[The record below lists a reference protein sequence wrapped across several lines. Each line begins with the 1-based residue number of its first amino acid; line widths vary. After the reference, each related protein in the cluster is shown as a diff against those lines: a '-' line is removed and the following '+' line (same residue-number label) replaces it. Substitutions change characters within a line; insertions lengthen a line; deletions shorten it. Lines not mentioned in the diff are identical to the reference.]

1 MTALLI
7 SLFAR
12 WGLAEG
18 LRKPLAYATLIIVAA
33 LCVALLWLRG
43 SHYRDQRDTARAQ
56 VEAVNAKLA
65 VSNASIATLQKSLA
79 DYVGAGK
86 AAKVAQ
92 LGAVEAQAKDN
103 AALQQQADA
112 IRAEVAGMKPNGKC
126 ATPASV
132 RGAKGL

>member
-7 SLFAR
+7 SLLGR
-12 WGLAEG
+12 LGLSQG
-18 LRKPLAYATLIIVAA
+18 LSRLLSYLIPILAAA
-33 LCVALLWLRG
+33 LCVGLLWLRG
-43 SHYRDQRDTARAQ
+43 SHYEAQRDTARAQ
-56 VEAVNAKLA
+56 AEAVNTKLA

-103 AALQQQADA
+103 AALQQQAEA
-112 IRAEVAGMKPNGKC
+112 IRTEVARMKPDGKC
-126 ATPASV
+126 ASPSAV
-132 RGAKGL
+132 LKAKGL